1 MQCKTPRFEQKLV
14 FRGACPA
21 RSTLHHHH
29 ISKTSSVWVMRQL
42 CAIYF
47 ISLLF
52 SVVVSV
58 VPRYMFIYIWPGVRH
73 WNEQKEIGFYRIIK
87 ACKFTLFSFSFICQI
102 TEPLIHT
109 FFSLS
114 AVSFGLG
121 LQSSSSSPGS
131 VMLYIIKFFVSAFLS
146 MQIDCIVSTLA
157 HVSTFTISHTLS
169 SDLGA
174 MQRSSGLSISDLRV
188 SFFSLCLSSLLH
200 FFAPCE

>member
-1 MQCKTPRFEQKLV
+1 MQWKTPRFEQKLV

-47 ISLLF
+47 TSLLF
-52 SVVVSV
+52 FGSAPLYV
-58 VPRYMFIYIWPGVRH
+58 YIYLTRGKTLKWTKGNRFLSDYKSLQVYSILFF
-73 WNEQKEIGFYRIIK
+73 FYLPNNR
-87 ACKFTLFSFSFICQI
+87 T
-102 TEPLIHT
+102 TYTH
-109 FFSLS
+109 FSLS
-114 AVSFGLG
+114 VSFGLG
-121 LQSSSSSPGS
+121 LQSSSSSPRS

-188 SFFSLCLSSLLH
+188 SFFSFCLSSLLH